1 MQVYFKVFWNSIG
14 LRVSKGRCNAFQ
26 FVSLLQ
32 TQLSTLQST
41 FLQLVTHQVAVTFL
55 ISRLDLITNINAHF
69 TTDLHRSGIFLPHH
83 LAG

>member
-14 LRVSKGRCNAFQ
+14 LRVSK
-26 FVSLLQ
+26 
-32 TQLSTLQST
+32 QLSTLRST